1 MNKYK
6 QKASLKH
13 RNALRKQRQQEAMV
27 KLLLLPP
34 KKYNYILDSY
44 TQGFIDRVSKIE
56 GVISHRISK

>member
-34 KKYNYILDSY
+34 KKYNYILDSH
-44 TQGFIDRVSKIE
+44 T
-56 GVISHRISK
+56 